1 MWDLFSFSKKYFL
14 KYKFR
19 LWRGFILILISNI
32 LTLIPIPYIGRSINI
47 IKNLFIFFSKYK
59 KNTTI
64 SISSIFFNNLKT
76 DIFIYT
82 SIILII
88 PIIGGIVKYHM
99 RQCIITTSRMIE
111 FDIKNEIFS
120 HYQRLSLSFYKKNS
134 TGDLMNRITED
145 VSFIRQYIGPGV
157 MYFVNLI
164 VLFLMVFVQMLR
176 LDRTLTFYVISPIPI
191 LFIFIYYISIFIT
204 RKSEE
209 VQNYQSMI
217 CSFVQET
224 FSGIHVIKAFVS
236 EIFFQEKHKNIILKY
251 KKKNVELAK
260 IDTILSSVIIFFIGI
275 SHLLIL
281 FFGGKK
287 YFKGEIRNIG
297 TLAEFF
303 TYINVLIFPLIILGW
318 VVSIVERAKVS
329 QIRINKFLKEIPE
342 ILNNSFMKETTKIFG
357 KIQFKNVGFIYDSN
371 LIVKNKDRIKTI
383 SEISFT
389 LHKGKTLIL
398 TGETGSGKT
407 TIGRLITRLYDT
419 NQGEIFIDNIS
430 LKSHNLYNFR
440 SSIGYVPQDNFLF
453 SDSIY
458 NNIAFGSIERVVESW
473 KVHDAAR
480 KAIIEDDILHFKNG
494 YETIIGER
502 GITLSGG
509 QKQRICIARAIIRN
523 PRILIFDDSF
533 SSIDQNTRKLI
544 MCSLKKYMRNTTI
557 IIITHDLSYISDFDL
572 IIILKNGKIYKIG
585 DRRILF

>member
-1 MWDLFSFSKKYFL
+1 MCGLFAFSKKYFK

-19 LWRGFILILISNI
+19 LFRGFILILVSNI
-32 LTLIPIPYIGRSINI
+32 LTLLPIPYIGKSINT
-47 IKNLFIFFSKYK
+47 IKNIFVFFSK
-59 KNTTI
+59 NQ

-76 DIFIYT
+76 DIFIDT
-82 SIILII
+82 SIILIV
-88 PIIGGIVKYHM
+88 PIIGGVVKYHM

-120 HYQRLSLSFYKKNS
+120 HYQKLSLSFYKKNS

-164 VLFLMVFVQMLR
+164 VLFFMVFVQMLR
-176 LDRTLTFYVISPIPI
+176 LDKTLTLYGILPIPV
-191 LFIFIYYISIFIT
+191 LFISIYYISVFIT

-209 VQNYQSMI
+209 VQNYQSLI
-217 CSFVQET
+217 CSFIQET
-224 FSGIHVIKAFVS
+224 FSGIQIIKSFVS
-236 EIFFQEKHKNIILKY
+236 EISFQEKHKNILLKY
-251 KKKNVELAK
+251 KKKNIELAK
-260 IDTILSSVIIFFIGI
+260 IDIFLSSIIIFFVGI
-275 SHLLIL
+275 SHLLII

-287 YFKGEIRNIG
+287 FFEGKIKNVG

-303 TYINVLIFPLIILGW
+303 TYINVLVFPFIILGW

-329 QIRINKFLKEIPE
+329 QIRINKFLQEIPE
-342 ILNNSFMKETTKIFG
+342 IFNNSLIKTKIFG

-371 LIVKNKDRIKTI
+371 LIVNKDRIKTI

-407 TIGRLITRLYDT
+407 TIGRLITRLYDP
-419 NQGEIFIDNIS
+419 NQGEIFVDNIS

-440 SSIGYVPQDNFLF
+440 NCIGYVPQEPFLF

-458 NNIAFGSIERVVESW
+458 NNIAFGSIEKEVESC
-473 KVHDAAR
+473 KVYDAAR
-480 KAIIEDDILHFKNG
+480 KAMIEDEILHFKNG

-523 PRILIFDDSF
+523 PSILVLDDSF
-533 SSIDQNTRKLI
+533 SAIDQNTRKLI
-544 MCSLKKYMRNTTI
+544 ICSLKKKMKNTTI

-572 IIILKNGKIYKIG
+572 VITLKNGKIFKMG
-585 DRRILF
+585 DRSIFC